1 MGTGRGVYGNGAVA
15 RVPRHSTIGAHGGSA
30 PPSIPGGKNGM
41 NAIQAAA
48 EEEPLDVVIVGAG
61 LSGIGAASYL
71 SSELPR
77 KSYAILEA
85 RGDLGGTWDLFRYPG
100 IRSDS
105 DLFTFGYEFKP
116 WRSDKAIAG
125 AADILAYLRE
135 AAAECG
141 ADRRIRYHHKVLRAD
156 WDSATA
162 LWTVTVRRSDIDA
175 EISIRARWLFSATG
189 YYDYDEGYSP
199 PFEGAETF
207 RGPLIHPQHWPAG
220 FDHAGKR
227 IAVIGSGATAVTLV
241 PALAQ
246 TAVHVTQIQRTPT
259 YVMALPSSD
268 WLANLFRRILPEA
281 RAHAAARKANVLRQR
296 WFWLLC
302 RSHPRLARRL
312 IRWSN
317 RRMLPKDYPVDVHFN
332 PPYDPWDQRLCVVP
346 DGDLFKAIRRGSA
359 SIVTG
364 AIERITET
372 GVLMASGE
380 EIAADAIVTATG
392 LNIQLFGGA
401 ELFVDG
407 RRVEP
412 AERLVFKGMM
422 LDGVPN
428 FCFAVGY
435 TNSSWTLKVGLL
447 CRSFCRLLAL
457 MDAEGHAVCVAER
470 PSGGIAT
477 RPLLDFGAGYVKRA
491 LDTLPRQ
498 GDRAPWEMTFN
509 YIEDARMVGR
519 GEIKDPALRFSPPP
533 AASAGAGH
541 GAKSR
546 ETAT

>member
-1 MGTGRGVYGNGAVA
+1 MNA
-15 RVPRHSTIGAHGGSA
+15 IHGGSA
-30 PPSIPGGKNGM
+30 EP
-41 NAIQAAA
+41 
-48 EEEPLDVVIVGAG
+48 PLDVVIVGAG

-71 SSELPR
+71 SRELPR
-77 KSYAILEA
+77 KTFAILEA

-116 WRSDKAIAG
+116 WRSEKAIAE
-125 AADILAYLRE
+125 APEILAYLRE

-141 ADRRIRYHHKVLRAD
+141 ADRKVRYHHKVLRAE
-156 WDSATA
+156 WDSAAA
-162 LWTVTVRRSDIDA
+162 LWTVTARRADIDA
-175 EISIRARWLFSATG
+175 DVTIRARWLFSATG
-189 YYDYDEGYSP
+189 YYDYDQGYSP
-199 PFEGAETF
+199 PFSGMEEF
-207 RGPLIHPQHWPAG
+207 RGTLIHPQHWPAG

-227 IAVIGSGATAVTLV
+227 IVVIGSGATAVTLV
-241 PALAQ
+241 PALAR
-246 TAVHVTQIQRTPT
+246 TAAHVTQIQRTPT
-259 YVMALPSSD
+259 YVMALPSRD
-268 WLANLFRRILPEA
+268 GLADFFRRILPEP

-302 RSHPRLARRL
+302 RNYPRLARRL

-317 RRMLPKDYPVDVHFN
+317 RRALPKDYPVDVHFN

-346 DGDLFKAIRRGSA
+346 DGDLFKAIRHGSA

-364 AIERITET
+364 AIDRFTAS
-372 GVLMASGE
+372 GVRMASGE

-392 LNIQLFGGA
+392 LQIKLFGGSD
-401 ELFVDG
+401 LFVDG

-412 AERLVFKGMM
+412 AERVVFKGMM

-428 FCFAVGY
+428 LCFAVGY

-447 CRSFCRLLAL
+447 CRQFCRLLAL

-470 PSGGIAT
+470 PKGEMAT
-477 RPLLDFGAGYVKRA
+477 RPLLDFDAGYVKRA
-491 LDTLPRQ
+491 LDMLPRQ

-509 YIEDARMVGR
+509 YTEDARMLMR
-519 GEIKDPALRFSPPP
+519 GDIRDPALRFLPPP
-533 AASAGAGH
+533 AGSAGAAH
-541 GAKSR
+541 DTGA
-546 ETAT
+546 TAA

>member
-1 MGTGRGVYGNGAVA
+1 
-15 RVPRHSTIGAHGGSA
+15 
-30 PPSIPGGKNGM
+30 M
-41 NAIQAAA
+41 NAMQGKP

-71 SSELPR
+71 ARELPR
-77 KSYAILEA
+77 KSFAILEA

-105 DLFTFGYEFKP
+105 DLFTFGFEFKP
-116 WRSDKAIAG
+116 WRSRKAIAD
-125 AADILAYLRE
+125 APDILAYLRE

-141 ADRRIRYHHKVLRAD
+141 ADRRIRYHHKVLRAE
-156 WDSATA
+156 WDSRTA
-162 LWTVTVRRSDIDA
+162 LWTVTVLRT
-175 EISIRARWLFSATG
+175 EIGEETTIRARWLFCATG
-189 YYDYDEGYSP
+189 YYDYDNGYSP
-199 PFEGAETF
+199 PFRGAEDF
-207 RGPLIHPQHWPAG
+207 RGTLIHPQHWPAD
-220 FDHAGKR
+220 FDHAGKK

-241 PALAQ
+241 PALAA
-246 TAVHVTQIQRTPT
+246 TAAHVTQIQRTPT
-259 YVMALPSSD
+259 YVMALPSRD
-268 WLANLFRRILPEA
+268 ALADLFRRLLPEA
-281 RAHAAARKANVLRQR
+281 RAHAAARKASVLRQR

-302 RSHPRLARRL
+302 QKHPKLARPL

-317 RRMLPKDYPVDVHFN
+317 RRALPKDYPVDLHFN

-364 AIERITET
+364 AIDRFTEG
-372 GVLMASGE
+372 GVRMASGE

-392 LNIQLFGGA
+392 LQIKLFGGA

-407 RRVEP
+407 SRVEP

-435 TNSSWTLKVGLL
+435 TNSSWTLKIGLL
-447 CRSFCRLLAL
+447 CRYFCRLLAL
-457 MDAEGHAVCVAER
+457 MDAEGHGVCVAER
-470 PSGGIAT
+470 PSAGMAT

-491 LDTLPRQ
+491 LDMLPRQ

-509 YIEDARMVGR
+509 YIEDAKMLGR
-519 GEIKDPALRFSPPP
+519 GPIKDPALRFSPAPG
-533 AASAGAGH
+533 AAAAHRGGQLRRQA
-541 GAKSR
+541 
-546 ETAT
+546 